1 MEIDD
6 NHPRVCSF
14 MGASVMDLI
23 SYVDRFPE
31 PGETMVGNNFRKG
44 FGGKAANACIMAARL
59 GLECRMLA
67 KIGNDTFG
75 DEMIENFQQHN
86 ISTEFVLKCPDVM
99 TGTAAIIVT
108 RKGENNIVYVPGA
121 TNSLTPEE
129 INKLSDSLFK
139 DCRLFVSTFECTPE
153 SLHAAL
159 LLARKH
165 KVPTL
170 INGAPPF
177 PKPMENSHIY
187 PLCDILCV
195 NESEAKL
202 MTKLRVD
209 TIDDCRIACKMI
221 LDKGCGSVILTM
233 GANGALYVNRHQALH
248 IPVPNKIQPLDT
260 TGAGDSFMGSLAF
273 YLVHFPNLTIE
284 ETIKRCNIIASTA
297 VTRPGTQDS
306 YPHRNELPEELFL

>member
-1 MEIDD
+1 MDID
-6 NHPRVCSF
+6 NPRVCSF
-14 MGASVMDLI
+14 MGASIMDLI

-31 PGETMVGNNFRKG
+31 PGETLSGNHFRKG
-44 FGGKAANACIMAARL
+44 FGGKAANACVMAARL

-67 KIGNDTFG
+67 KIGCDVFG
-75 DEMIENFQQHN
+75 KEMIKNFEQHN
-86 ISTEFVLKCPDVM
+86 ISTSFLILSSDLP
-99 TGTAAIIVT
+99 TGTASITVT

-121 TNSLTPEE
+121 TNLLSPNE
-129 INKLSDSLFK
+129 INDVSDSLFK
-139 DCRLFVSTFECTPE
+139 DCRLFVSTFECLPE
-153 SLHAAL
+153 SLHTAL

-233 GANGALYVNRHQALH
+233 GNNGALYVNRNQTIH
-248 IPVPNKIQPLDT
+248 IPVPHQIEPIDT
-260 TGAGDSFMGSLAF
+260 TVSDSFIGALAF
-273 YLVHFPNLTIE
+273 YLVNFPNLRIE
-284 ETIKRCNIIASTA
+284 ETIKRCNWIASIAT
-297 VTRPGTQDS
+297 TREGTQDS
-306 YPHRNELPEELFL
+306 YPYLKELPNELFQF